1 MREVALAKLLFINVI
16 IDIDGFLP
24 NISSQLLDEFA
35 RHAGPAEMRC
45 EPVPSAMQAEMI
57 LHPT

>member
-1 MREVALAKLLFINVI
+1 MCKVALAKLLLIDMV
-16 IDIDGFLP
+16 IDINGFLP
-24 NISSQLLDEFA
+24 YITPQFLDEFA
-35 RHAGPAEMRC
+35 RHASPAQMRC